1 MPSSVVQNFD
11 DPDAYAAA
19 IRAAQVNIIVNG
31 SGGFTVR
38 LTKINLPHL
47 WMQRLSDNQP
57 RILHAACFPARAII
71 TFVALP
77 GQDLIT
83 DGMPMPFGAI
93 MRHSEADNF
102 HQRSPGALSLAAMSL
117 PIGEMASVGAEIA
130 GRDLTPPPDPL
141 VVKPPPSAI
150 ATLQR
155 LHAAAGHLAETAP
168 EIVAH
173 PEAARGLEQALI
185 AALVDCLGS
194 TSAAEESSA
203 LRQHKLIM
211 RRFHAFIEQ
220 HLNQALYVPEICR
233 AIGVSERTLR
243 TCCQE
248 QPGLTP
254 STTCLTGACI
264 LPGGICGGP
273 PRRRQRLRR
282 SPLAMAFGI
291 LGVSRLR
298 TSSYSTSFRPARSDS
313 RPDRRAI
320 ARCRAD
326 P

>member
-1 MPSSVVQNFD
+1 
-11 DPDAYAAA
+11 
-19 IRAAQVNIIVNG
+19 
-31 SGGFTVR
+31 
-38 LTKINLPHL
+38 
-47 WMQRLSDNQP
+47 MQRLSDNQP

-155 LHAAAGHLAETAP
+155 LPAAAGHLAETAP

-233 AIGVSERTLR
+233 AIESLGADITDLL
-243 TCCQE
+243 
-248 QPGLTP
+248 PGAGWDSSP